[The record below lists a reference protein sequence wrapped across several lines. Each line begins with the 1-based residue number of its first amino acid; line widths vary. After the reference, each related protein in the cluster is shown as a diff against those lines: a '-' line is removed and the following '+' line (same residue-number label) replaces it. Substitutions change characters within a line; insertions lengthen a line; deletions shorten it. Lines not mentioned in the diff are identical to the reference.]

1 MKLWTIIEG
10 EIAGFS
16 RKFWV
21 IGSKNL
27 SVREQMNHKFPPKS
41 VDRADYEP
49 GIFICDSP
57 ALTPTL
63 SLKGE
68 GVFAI
73 VSIDNP
79 ACAVIRFSLAVWGLG
94 RLAGA

>member
-27 SVREQMNHKFPPKS
+27 SVREQMNPKFPPKS

-57 ALTPTL
+57 A
-63 SLKGE
+63 
-68 GVFAI
+68 
-73 VSIDNP
+73 
-79 ACAVIRFSLAVWGLG
+79 CLG
-94 RLAGA
+94 K

>member
-41 VDRADYEP
+41 VDRADYEL

-57 ALTPTL
+57 AYNTRYTP
-63 SLKGE
+63 S
-68 GVFAI
+68 AI
-73 VSIDNP
+73 IAPNSR
-79 ACAVIRFSLAVWGLG
+79 AR
-94 RLAGA
+94 

>member
-57 ALTPTL
+57 AWEETEL
-63 SLKGE
+63 E
-68 GVFAI
+68 REQ
-73 VSIDNP
+73 NP
-79 ACAVIRFSLAVWGLG
+79 FTVPA
-94 RLAGA
+94 

>member
-27 SVREQMNHKFPPKS
+27 SVREQMNHKSPPKS

-57 ALTPTL
+57 AWEETEL
-63 SLKGE
+63 E
-68 GVFAI
+68 REQ
-73 VSIDNP
+73 NP
-79 ACAVIRFSLAVWGLG
+79 FTVPA
-94 RLAGA
+94 